1 MTTEQQFLS
10 LVEENKSSLVGIC
23 KFYVS
28 MGAALSV
35 EDLFQEIVFN
45 LWKGYKRFVQ
55 KPNCKTSTWFY
66 RVAINVSISQMRKEK
81 RIVYQAFEDVLQED
95 VTESEAEEMENVT
108 DLYRLIQLLE
118 QDEQALVFLYL
129 ENKSHKEIAE
139 IMGISVSNVGTKI
152 QRIKLKLRRLN
163 NEERK

>member
-1 MTTEQQFLS
+1 MS
-10 LVEENKSSLVGIC
+10 KSRIARPRLGFIALP
-23 KFYVS
+23 S
-28 MGAALSV
+28 MFPFRRCGK
-35 EDLFQEIVFN
+35 
-45 LWKGYKRFVQ
+45 KG
-55 KPNCKTSTWFY
+55 
-66 RVAINVSISQMRKEK
+66 
-81 RIVYQAFEDVLQED
+81 VLQED
-95 VTESEAEEMENVT
+95 VTESEAEEMENVA